1 MPRTIWKGAV
11 SFGLVHIPVALVP
24 ATTRSGID
32 FDWLD
37 KRSMDRVGYKRINK
51 TTGEDIESENI
62 VKGVEYEK
70 GNYVVISDD
79 EIKSAHP
86 KATQT
91 VDIVAFVDAKDIS
104 FLFIDT
110 PYYLTPDR
118 RGEKVYALLRETLI
132 QTGKVGIANVVLRN
146 KQHLAVVM
154 PLGKAL
160 VMNTLRWA
168 EEVRGV
174 EYLEMKDEAL
184 NADLNPRELDMA
196 KRLVED
202 MSEEWNPEQ
211 YKDTFQDQIMDLV
224 ETKAREGKI
233 EAVGGPE
240 ETVDRRSADVI
251 DLTELL
257 KRSLA
262 GKSGAKKPAPVEEV
276 DDEDDSE
283 EEAAPAKRAASKPAA
298 SKAKAPAKSTAT
310 KAAASKPAAS
320 KTSTARKTSTSKATA
335 SKSTSKKA
343 S

>member
-24 ATTRSGID
+24 ATTRQGID

-51 TTGEDIESENI
+51 TTGEDIDSENI

-79 EIKSAHP
+79 EIKAAHP

-104 FLFIDT
+104 FLYIDT

-132 QTGKVGIANVVLRN
+132 ETGKVGIANVVLRN

-168 EEVRGV
+168 DEVRGV

-211 YKDTFQDQIMDLV
+211 YKDTFQDKIMDLV

-240 ETVDRRSADVI
+240 EAVDRRTADVI

-262 GKSGAKKPAPVEEV
+262 GKPAKKAASAEE
-276 DDEDDSE
+276 DDEAEQASE
-283 EEAAPAKRAASKPAA
+283 EQAPPKRASGKSTASK
-298 SKAKAPAKSTAT
+298 KAPAKSTT
-310 KAAASKPAAS
+310 S
-320 KTSTARKTSTSKATA
+320 KTASGSKSTTTSKSTA
-335 SKSTSKKA
+335 SKSGSKKA

>member
-51 TTGEDIESENI
+51 TTGEDIDSENI

-79 EIKSAHP
+79 EIKAAHP

-104 FLFIDT
+104 FLYIDT

-168 EEVRGV
+168 EEVRGE

-202 MSEEWNPEQ
+202 MSEEWNPDQ

-224 ETKAREGKI
+224 ETKAREGKL

-240 ETVDRRSADVI
+240 EAVDRRSADVI

-262 GKSGAKKPAPVEEV
+262 GKTAKKAAPVDEV
-276 DDEDDSE
+276 DDEEEASE
-283 EEAAPAKRAASKPAA
+283 EEATPRKGTTSK
-298 SKAKAPAKSTAT
+298 STTGKKAPAKSTASKSSAS
-310 KAAASKPAAS
+310 KASTTRKSAASKS
-320 KTSTARKTSTSKATA
+320 S
-335 SKSTSKKA
+335 SKKA

>member
-24 ATTRSGID
+24 ATSRSGID

-79 EIKSAHP
+79 EIKAAHP

-104 FLFIDT
+104 FLYINT

-118 RGEKVYALLRETLI
+118 RGEKVYALLREALI
-132 QTGKVGIANVVLRN
+132 QSGKVGIANVVLRN

-168 EEVRGV
+168 DEVRGV

-196 KRLVED
+196 KRLIED
-202 MSEEWNPEQ
+202 MSEEWNPDQ

-233 EAVGGPE
+233 EAVGEPE
-240 ETVDRRSADVI
+240 EAVDRRSADVI

-262 GKSGAKKPAPVEEV
+262 GKTAKKAAPVEAAD
-276 DDEDDSE
+276 DDEEVSE
-283 EEAAPAKRAASKPAA
+283 EEAAPRKRTA
-298 SKAKAPAKSTAT
+298 SKATTSKKAPAKSTASKSSGSKT
-310 KAAASKPAAS
+310 STTRKPAAS
-320 KTSTARKTSTSKATA
+320 KPS
-335 SKSTSKKA
+335 SKKA
-343 S
+343 G

>member
-24 ATTRSGID
+24 ATTRQGID

-51 TTGEDIESENI
+51 TTGEDIDSENI

-79 EIKSAHP
+79 EIKAAHP

-104 FLFIDT
+104 FLYIDT

-132 QTGKVGIANVVLRN
+132 ETGKVGIANVVLRN

-168 EEVRGV
+168 DEVRGV

-202 MSEEWNPEQ
+202 MSEEWNPAQ
-211 YKDTFQDQIMDLV
+211 YKDTFQDKIMDLV

-240 ETVDRRSADVI
+240 EAVDRRSADVI

-262 GKSGAKKPAPVEEV
+262 GKPAKKAASAEE
-276 DDEDDSE
+276 DDEAEQASE
-283 EEAAPAKRAASKPAA
+283 EQAPPKRASSKSTASK
-298 SKAKAPAKSTAT
+298 KAPAKSTT
-310 KAAASKPAAS
+310 S
-320 KTSTARKTSTSKATA
+320 KTASGSKSTTTSKSTA
-335 SKSTSKKA
+335 SKSGSKKA

>member
-11 SFGLVHIPVALVP
+11 SFGLVHIPVALVS
-24 ATTRSGID
+24 ATTRQGID

-51 TTGEDIESENI
+51 TTGEDIDSENI

-70 GNYVVISDD
+70 GHYVVISDD
-79 EIKSAHP
+79 EIKGAHP

-104 FLFIDT
+104 FLYIDT

-168 EEVRGV
+168 DEVRGV
-174 EYLEMKDEAL
+174 EYLELKDEAL
-184 NADLNPRELDMA
+184 DPDLAERELDMA

-202 MSEEWNPEQ
+202 MTEKWKPEQ
-211 YKDTFQDQIMDLV
+211 YKDTFQDQIMELV
-224 ETKAREGKI
+224 EKKAREGKL

-240 ETVDRRSADVI
+240 EAVDRRSADVI

-262 GKSGAKKPAPVEEV
+262 AKPGKASK
-276 DDEDDSE
+276 EDDHE
-283 EEAAPAKRAASKPAA
+283 EEEKAPAKPKTA
-298 SKAKAPAKSTAT
+298 SKAKTSKSSSAASRTRKAPAAG
-310 KAAASKPAAS
+310 
-320 KTSTARKTSTSKATA
+320 
-335 SKSTSKKA
+335 SKSSKKA

>member
-24 ATTRSGID
+24 ATTRQGID

-51 TTGEDIESENI
+51 TTGEDITSENI

-70 GNYVVISDD
+70 GHYVVISDD
-79 EIKSAHP
+79 EIKAAHP

-104 FLFIDT
+104 FLYIDT

-132 QTGKVGIANVVLRN
+132 KTGKVGIANVVLRN

-168 EEVRGV
+168 DEVRGL

-184 NADLNPRELDMA
+184 NADLNPKELDMA
-196 KRLVED
+196 TRLVED
-202 MSEEWNPEQ
+202 MSEDWNPEQ

-224 ETKAREGKI
+224 ETKAREGKL

-240 ETVDRRSADVI
+240 EAVDRRSADVI

-262 GKSGAKKPAPVEEV
+262 GKPRKAAPTTEAVE
-276 DDEDDSE
+276 DEEDADE
-283 EEAAPAKRAASKPAA
+283 QEAAPRKRTASKGTTSRSTASKSTA
-298 SKAKAPAKSTAT
+298 SKAKAPAKTT
-310 KAAASKPAAS
+310 ASKSSDGKA
-320 KTSTARKTSTSKATA
+320 STARKTTA
-335 SKSTSKKA
+335 NKPSSKKA

>member
-51 TTGEDIESENI
+51 TTGEEIESENI

-70 GNYVVISDD
+70 GHYVVISDD
-79 EIKSAHP
+79 EIKAAHP

-91 VDIVAFVDAKDIS
+91 VDIVSFVDAKDIS
-104 FLFIDT
+104 FLYIDT

-184 NADLNPRELDMA
+184 NADLNKRELDMA

-202 MSEEWNPEQ
+202 MTEKWDPTQ
-211 YKDTFQDQIMDLV
+211 FKDTFQDEIMDLV
-224 ETKAREGKI
+224 ETKAREGKL

-240 ETVDRRSADVI
+240 EAVDRRSADVI

-262 GKSGAKKPAPVEEV
+262 AKPAKGKSEPAEELEDADEADEEQDAGKASTKAKAKPARKTASKSGA
-276 DDEDDSE
+276 
-283 EEAAPAKRAASKPAA
+283 
-298 SKAKAPAKSTAT
+298 
-310 KAAASKPAAS
+310 
-320 KTSTARKTSTSKATA
+320 STARKPA
-335 SKSTSKKA
+335 SKTKKA
-343 S
+343 G

>member
-24 ATTRSGID
+24 ATSRSGID

-51 TTGEDIESENI
+51 TTGEEIDSENI

-70 GNYVVISDD
+70 GHYVVLSDD
-79 EIKSAHP
+79 EIKAAHP
-86 KATQT
+86 EATQT
-91 VDIVAFVDAKDIS
+91 VDIVSFVDAKDIS
-104 FLFIDT
+104 FLYIDT

-174 EYLEMKDEAL
+174 EYLEMKEEAL
-184 NADLNPRELDMA
+184 NTDLNKRELDMA

-202 MSEEWNPEQ
+202 MTEAWDPTQ
-211 YKDTFQDQIMDLV
+211 FKDTFQDQIMDLV
-224 ETKAREGKI
+224 ETKAREGKL

-262 GKSGAKKPAPVEEV
+262 AKPAKGKASSEEADDSDTDERSKQGSKAGTTRGKAKTTRKSADKPSTSPARKPAGKS
-276 DDEDDSE
+276 
-283 EEAAPAKRAASKPAA
+283 
-298 SKAKAPAKSTAT
+298 
-310 KAAASKPAAS
+310 
-320 KTSTARKTSTSKATA
+320 RKTG
-335 SKSTSKKA
+335 
-343 S
+343 

>member
-24 ATTRSGID
+24 ATSRSGID

-51 TTGEDIESENI
+51 TTGEEIDSENI

-70 GNYVVISDD
+70 GHYVVLSDE
-79 EIKSAHP
+79 EIKAAHP

-91 VDIVAFVDAKDIS
+91 VDIVSFVDAKDIS
-104 FLFIDT
+104 FLYIDT

-132 QTGKVGIANVVLRN
+132 ETGKVGIANVVLRN

-168 EEVRGV
+168 DEVRGV

-184 NADLNPRELDMA
+184 NADLNKRELDMA

-202 MSEEWNPEQ
+202 MTEDWDPTQ
-211 YKDTFQDQIMDLV
+211 FKDTFQDQIMELV
-224 ETKAREGKI
+224 ETKAREGRL

-240 ETVDRRSADVI
+240 EAVDRRSADVI

-262 GKSGAKKPAPVEEV
+262 AKPKGKAGPSEEVADPGEDGDDGEENGKASASKGKSRTRKTTGKTDTSAPRKPAG
-276 DDEDDSE
+276 
-283 EEAAPAKRAASKPAA
+283 
-298 SKAKAPAKSTAT
+298 KS
-310 KAAASKPAAS
+310 
-320 KTSTARKTSTSKATA
+320 RKTG
-335 SKSTSKKA
+335 
-343 S
+343 

>member
-24 ATTRSGID
+24 ATTRTGID

-51 TTGEDIESENI
+51 TTGEDIDSENI

-79 EIKSAHP
+79 EIKAAHP

-104 FLFIDT
+104 FLYIDT

-202 MSEEWNPEQ
+202 MSEEWNPDQ

-240 ETVDRRSADVI
+240 EAVDRRSADVI

-262 GKSGAKKPAPVEEV
+262 GKSTKKAQPTEEV
-276 DDEDDSE
+276 DDSDEA
-283 EEAAPAKRAASKPAA
+283 EEAAPSKRTASKTAASKP
-298 SKAKAPAKSTAT
+298 KAPAKSTA
-310 KAAASKPAAS
+310 SKPSTA
-320 KTSTARKTSTSKATA
+320 KTSTARKSTAAKPAA
-335 SKSTSKKA
+335 SKSSNKKA

>member
-24 ATTRSGID
+24 ATTRTGID

-51 TTGEDIESENI
+51 TTGEDIDSENI

-70 GNYVVISDD
+70 GHYVVISDE
-79 EIKSAHP
+79 EIKAAHP

-104 FLFIDT
+104 FLYIDT

-168 EEVRGV
+168 EEVRGL

-202 MSEEWNPEQ
+202 MSDEWNPDQ

-224 ETKAREGKI
+224 ETKAREGKL

-240 ETVDRRSADVI
+240 EAVDRRSADVI

-262 GKSGAKKPAPVEEV
+262 GKAAKKAPVEEV
-276 DDEDDSE
+276 DDEDDAE
-283 EEAAPAKRAASKPAA
+283 EQAPPPKRTASKSAA
-298 SKAKAPAKSTAT
+298 SKAKAPAKSTA
-310 KAAASKPAAS
+310 SKSTGS
-320 KTSTARKTSTSKATA
+320 KSSTTSKSAA
-335 SKSTSKKA
+335 SKSTRKKA

>member
-24 ATTRSGID
+24 ATTRQGID

-51 TTGEDIESENI
+51 TTGEDIDSENI

-79 EIKSAHP
+79 EIKAAHP

-104 FLFIDT
+104 FLYIDT

-132 QTGKVGIANVVLRN
+132 ETGKVGIANVVLRN

-168 EEVRGV
+168 DEVRGV

-211 YKDTFQDQIMDLV
+211 YKDTFQDKIMDLV

-240 ETVDRRSADVI
+240 EAVDRRSADVI

-262 GKSGAKKPAPVEEV
+262 GKPAKKAASAEE
-276 DDEDDSE
+276 DDEAEQASE
-283 EEAAPAKRAASKPAA
+283 EQAPPKRASGKSTASK
-298 SKAKAPAKSTAT
+298 KAPAKST
-310 KAAASKPAAS
+310 SS
-320 KTSTARKTSTSKATA
+320 KTASGSKSTTTSKSTA
-335 SKSTSKKA
+335 SKSGSKKA

>member
-1 MPRTIWKGAV
+1 MNWLGHINAWRTTMPRTIWKGAV

-24 ATTRSGID
+24 ATTRQGID

-51 TTGEDIESENI
+51 TTGEDIDSENI

-70 GNYVVISDD
+70 GHYVVISDD
-79 EIKSAHP
+79 EIKGAHP

-104 FLFIDT
+104 FLYIDT

-168 EEVRGV
+168 DEVRGV
-174 EYLEMKDEAL
+174 EYLELKDEAL
-184 NADLNPRELDMA
+184 DPDLAERELDMA

-202 MSEEWNPEQ
+202 MTEKWKPEQ

-224 ETKAREGKI
+224 EKKAREGKL

-240 ETVDRRSADVI
+240 EAVDRRSADVI

-262 GKSGAKKPAPVEEV
+262 AKPGKASK
-276 DDEDDSE
+276 EDDHE
-283 EEAAPAKRAASKPAA
+283 EEEKAPAKPKTA
-298 SKAKAPAKSTAT
+298 SKAKTSKSSSAASRTRKAPAAG
-310 KAAASKPAAS
+310 
-320 KTSTARKTSTSKATA
+320 
-335 SKSTSKKA
+335 SKSSKKA

>member
-51 TTGEDIESENI
+51 TTGEDIDSENI

-70 GNYVVISDD
+70 GHYVVISDE
-79 EIKSAHP
+79 EIKAAHP

-91 VDIVAFVDAKDIS
+91 LDIIAFVDASDIS
-104 FLFIDT
+104 FLYIDT
-110 PYYLTPDR
+110 PYYLTPER
-118 RGEKVYALLRETLI
+118 RGEKVYALLRETLE

-174 EYLEMKDEAL
+174 EYLELKDEAL
-184 NADLNPRELDMA
+184 DPDLAERELDMA

-202 MSEEWNPEQ
+202 MTEKWKPEQ

-224 ETKAREGKI
+224 EKKAREGKL

-240 ETVDRRSADVI
+240 EAVDQRSADVI

-262 GKSGAKKPAPVEEV
+262 AKR
-276 DDEDDSE
+276 S
-283 EEAAPAKRAASKPAA
+283 KRAASEDDEPEAAASTRKPA
-298 SKAKAPAKSTAT
+298 SK
-310 KAAASKPAAS
+310 SKPAAKS
-320 KTSTARKTSTSKATA
+320 STRTRKAAADEPRKGSSR
-335 SKSTSKKA
+335 KKA
-343 S
+343 G

>member
-24 ATTRSGID
+24 ATTRQGID

-79 EIKSAHP
+79 EIKAAHP
-86 KATQT
+86 EATQT

-104 FLFIDT
+104 FLYIAT

-118 RGEKVYALLRETLI
+118 RGEKVYALLRETLV

-168 EEVRGV
+168 DEVRGV

-184 NADLNPRELDMA
+184 NADLNPKELDMA

-202 MSEEWNPEQ
+202 MSEEWNPDQ

-240 ETVDRRSADVI
+240 EAVDRRSADVI

-262 GKSGAKKPAPVEEV
+262 GKSSAKK
-276 DDEDDSE
+276 
-283 EEAAPAKRAASKPAA
+283 AAPAEDDDDGEETATPAKRSTSKSAASK
-298 SKAKAPAKSTAT
+298 SKAPAKSS
-310 KAAASKPAAS
+310 ASKTSTS
-320 KTSTARKTSTSKATA
+320 KTSTARKGTTSKPAA
-335 SKSTSKKA
+335 SKSSNKKA

>member
-24 ATTRSGID
+24 ATTRQGID

-51 TTGEDIESENI
+51 TTGEDIDSENI

-79 EIKSAHP
+79 EIKAAHP

-104 FLFIDT
+104 FLYIDT

-132 QTGKVGIANVVLRN
+132 ETGKVGIANVVLRN

-168 EEVRGV
+168 DEVRGV

-184 NADLNPRELDMA
+184 DADLNPRELDMA

-202 MSEEWNPEQ
+202 MSEEWNPAQ
-211 YKDTFQDQIMDLV
+211 YKDTFQDKIMDLV

-240 ETVDRRSADVI
+240 EAVDRRSADVI

-262 GKSGAKKPAPVEEV
+262 GKPAKKAASAEE
-276 DDEDDSE
+276 DDEAEQASE
-283 EEAAPAKRAASKPAA
+283 EQAPPKRASSKSTASK
-298 SKAKAPAKSTAT
+298 KATAKSTT
-310 KAAASKPAAS
+310 S
-320 KTSTARKTSTSKATA
+320 KTASGSKSTTTSKSTA
-335 SKSTSKKA
+335 SKSGSKKA

>member
-24 ATTRSGID
+24 ATTRKGID

-37 KRSMDRVGYKRINK
+37 RRSMDRVGYKRINK
-51 TTGEDIESENI
+51 TTGEDIDSDNI
-62 VKGVEYEK
+62 VKGIEYEK
-70 GNYVVISDD
+70 GQYVVLSDE
-79 EIKSAHP
+79 EIKAAHP

-91 VDIVAFVDAKDIS
+91 VDIVAFVDARDIS
-104 FLFIDT
+104 FLYIDT

-118 RGEKVYALLRETLI
+118 RGEKVYALLRETLV

-168 EEVRGV
+168 DEVRGI
-174 EYLEMKDEAL
+174 EYLELKDDVL
-184 NADLNPRELDMA
+184 NAELADRELDMA

-202 MSEEWNPEQ
+202 MTEDWDPNQ
-211 YKDTFQDQIMDLV
+211 YSDTFQDRIMDLV
-224 ETKAREGKI
+224 EQKAREGRV
-233 EAVGGPE
+233 EAVSGPE
-240 ETVDRRSADVI
+240 EAVDRRSADVI

-262 GKSGAKKPAPVEEV
+262 AKPKGKAQVEE
-276 DDEDDSE
+276 DGE
-283 EEAAPAKRAASKPAA
+283 EEAKAPPR
-298 SKAKAPAKSTAT
+298 KAPAKKTS
-310 KAAASKPAAS
+310 AS
-320 KTSTARKTSTSKATA
+320 KTSEDGTGTGSRSRKTPTA
-335 SKSTSKKA
+335 SKSTKTKKA
-343 S
+343 G

>member
-24 ATTRSGID
+24 ATTRTGID

-51 TTGEDIESENI
+51 TTGEDIDSENI

-70 GNYVVISDD
+70 GHYVVISDD
-79 EIKSAHP
+79 EIKAAHP

-104 FLFIDT
+104 FLYIDT

-168 EEVRGV
+168 DEVRGV

-202 MSEEWNPEQ
+202 MSDEWNPDQ

-224 ETKAREGKI
+224 ETKAREGKL

-240 ETVDRRSADVI
+240 EAVDRRSADVI

-262 GKSGAKKPAPVEEV
+262 GKPGKKTAQAEEV
-276 DDEDDSE
+276 DDEDDIE
-283 EEAAPAKRAASKPAA
+283 EQAPPPKRTASKSAASKP
-298 SKAKAPAKSTAT
+298 KAPAKSTA
-310 KAAASKPAAS
+310 SKSSGS
-320 KTSTARKTSTSKATA
+320 KSSTTSKSAA
-335 SKSTSKKA
+335 SKSTRKKA

>member
-24 ATTRSGID
+24 ATTRQGID

-51 TTGEDIESENI
+51 TTGEDIDSENI

-70 GNYVVISDD
+70 GHYVVISDD
-79 EIKSAHP
+79 EIKGAHP

-104 FLFIDT
+104 FLYIDT

-168 EEVRGV
+168 DEVRGV
-174 EYLEMKDEAL
+174 EYLELKDEAL
-184 NADLNPRELDMA
+184 DPDLAERELDMA

-202 MSEEWNPEQ
+202 MTEKWKPEQ
-211 YKDTFQDQIMDLV
+211 YKDTFQDQIMELV
-224 ETKAREGKI
+224 EKKAREGKL

-240 ETVDRRSADVI
+240 EAVDRRSADVI

-262 GKSGAKKPAPVEEV
+262 AKPGKASK
-276 DDEDDSE
+276 EDDHE
-283 EEAAPAKRAASKPAA
+283 EEEKAPAKHKTA
-298 SKAKAPAKSTAT
+298 SKAKTSKSSSAASRTRKAPAAG
-310 KAAASKPAAS
+310 
-320 KTSTARKTSTSKATA
+320 
-335 SKSTSKKA
+335 SKSSKKA

>member
-24 ATTRSGID
+24 ATTRQGID

-51 TTGEDIESENI
+51 TTGEDIDSENI

-70 GNYVVISDD
+70 GNYVVISDE
-79 EIKSAHP
+79 EIKAAHP

-104 FLFIDT
+104 FLYIDT

-168 EEVRGV
+168 DEVRGV

-184 NADLNPRELDMA
+184 TTDLNPRELEMA

-240 ETVDRRSADVI
+240 EAVDRRSADVI

-262 GKSGAKKPAPVEEV
+262 GKTAKKAAPADEVE
-276 DDEDDSE
+276 DE
-283 EEAAPAKRAASKPAA
+283 EEADEEQAAPAKRTPSKSASGKG
-298 SKAKAPAKSTAT
+298 K
-310 KAAASKPAAS
+310 
-320 KTSTARKTSTSKATA
+320 TA
-335 SKSTSKKA
+335 SKSTASKSGSKAPAARKSTASKSSSKKA

>member
-1 MPRTIWKGAV
+1 ML
-11 SFGLVHIPVALVP
+11 F
-24 ATTRSGID
+24 RS
-32 FDWLD
+32 
-37 KRSMDRVGYKRINK
+37 
-51 TTGEDIESENI
+51 
-62 VKGVEYEK
+62 
-70 GNYVVISDD
+70 VISDD
-79 EIKSAHP
+79 EIKGAHP

-104 FLFIDT
+104 FLYIDT

-118 RGEKVYALLRETLI
+118 LGEKVYALLRETLI

-168 EEVRGV
+168 DEVRGV
-174 EYLEMKDEAL
+174 EYLELKDEAL
-184 NADLNPRELDMA
+184 DPDLAERELDMA

-202 MSEEWNPEQ
+202 MTEKWKPEQ
-211 YKDTFQDQIMDLV
+211 YKDTFQDQIMELV
-224 ETKAREGKI
+224 EKKAREGKL

-240 ETVDRRSADVI
+240 EAMDRRSADVI

-262 GKSGAKKPAPVEEV
+262 AKPGKASK
-276 DDEDDSE
+276 EDDHE
-283 EEAAPAKRAASKPAA
+283 EEEKAPAKPKTA
-298 SKAKAPAKSTAT
+298 SKAKTSKSSSAASRTRKAPAAG
-310 KAAASKPAAS
+310 
-320 KTSTARKTSTSKATA
+320 
-335 SKSTSKKA
+335 SKSSKKA

>member
-24 ATTRSGID
+24 ATTRQGID

-51 TTGEDIESENI
+51 TTGEDIDSENI

-79 EIKSAHP
+79 EIKAAHP

-104 FLFIDT
+104 FLYIDT

-132 QTGKVGIANVVLRN
+132 ETGKVGIANVVLRN

-168 EEVRGV
+168 DEVRGV

-184 NADLNPRELDMA
+184 DADLNPRELDMA

-202 MSEEWNPEQ
+202 MSEEWNPAQ
-211 YKDTFQDQIMDLV
+211 YKDTFQDKIMDLV

-240 ETVDRRSADVI
+240 EAVDRRSADVI

-262 GKSGAKKPAPVEEV
+262 GKPAKKAASAEE
-276 DDEDDSE
+276 DDESEQASE
-283 EEAAPAKRAASKPAA
+283 EQATPKRASG
-298 SKAKAPAKSTAT
+298 KSTASK
-310 KAAASKPAAS
+310 KAPPKSTTS
-320 KTSTARKTSTSKATA
+320 KTASGSKSTTTSKSTA
-335 SKSTSKKA
+335 SKSGSKKA

>member
-51 TTGEDIESENI
+51 TTGEDIDSENI

-79 EIKSAHP
+79 EIKAAHP
-86 KATQT
+86 EATQT

-104 FLFIDT
+104 FLYIAT

-168 EEVRGV
+168 DEVRGV

-184 NADLNPRELDMA
+184 NADLNPKELDMA

-202 MSEEWNPEQ
+202 MSEEWNPDQ

-233 EAVGGPE
+233 EAVGGPDE
-240 ETVDRRSADVI
+240 AVDRRSADVI

-262 GKSGAKKPAPVEEV
+262 GKSSAKKTAPPESV

-283 EEAAPAKRAASKPAA
+283 
-298 SKAKAPAKSTAT
+298 KAKAPAKRTTS
-310 KAAASKPAAS
+310 KAAASKSKAPAKSAASKTSTS
-320 KTSTARKTSTSKATA
+320 KTSTARKSTTSKPAA
-335 SKSTSKKA
+335 SRSSNKKA

>member
-24 ATTRSGID
+24 ATSRSGID

-51 TTGEDIESENI
+51 TTGEEIDSENI

-70 GNYVVISDD
+70 GHYVVLSDE
-79 EIKSAHP
+79 EIKAAHP

-91 VDIVAFVDAKDIS
+91 VDIVSFVDAKDIS
-104 FLFIDT
+104 FLYIDT

-132 QTGKVGIANVVLRN
+132 ETGKVGIANVVLRN

-168 EEVRGV
+168 DEVRGV

-184 NADLNPRELDMA
+184 NADLNKRELDMA

-202 MSEEWNPEQ
+202 MTEDWDPTQ
-211 YKDTFQDQIMDLV
+211 FKDTFQDQIMELV
-224 ETKAREGKI
+224 ETKAREGRL

-240 ETVDRRSADVI
+240 EAVDRRSADVI

-262 GKSGAKKPAPVEEV
+262 AKPKGKAGPSEEVADPDEDGDDGEENGKASASKGKPRTRKTTGKTGTSSPRKPAG
-276 DDEDDSE
+276 
-283 EEAAPAKRAASKPAA
+283 
-298 SKAKAPAKSTAT
+298 
-310 KAAASKPAAS
+310 
-320 KTSTARKTSTSKATA
+320 KTRKTG
-335 SKSTSKKA
+335 
-343 S
+343 

>member
-51 TTGEDIESENI
+51 TTGEDIDSENI

-70 GNYVVISDD
+70 GHYVVISDE
-79 EIKSAHP
+79 EIKAAHP

-91 VDIVAFVDAKDIS
+91 LDIIAFVDASDIS
-104 FLFIDT
+104 FLYIDT
-110 PYYLTPDR
+110 PYYLTPER
-118 RGEKVYALLRETLI
+118 RGEKVYALLRETLE

-174 EYLEMKDEAL
+174 EYLELKDEAL
-184 NADLNPRELDMA
+184 DPDLAERELDMA

-202 MSEEWNPEQ
+202 MTEKWKPEQ

-224 ETKAREGKI
+224 EKKAREGKL

-240 ETVDRRSADVI
+240 EAVDQRSADVI

-262 GKSGAKKPAPVEEV
+262 AKPG
-276 DDEDDSE
+276 
-283 EEAAPAKRAASKPAA
+283 KRAASENEPEAAASTRKPA
-298 SKAKAPAKSTAT
+298 SK
-310 KAAASKPAAS
+310 SKPAAKS
-320 KTSTARKTSTSKATA
+320 STRTRKAAADEPRKGSSR
-335 SKSTSKKA
+335 KKA
-343 S
+343 G

>member
-51 TTGEDIESENI
+51 TTGEAIESENI
-62 VKGVEYEK
+62 VKGVQYEK

-104 FLFIDT
+104 FLYIDT

-132 QTGKVGIANVVLRN
+132 ETGKVGVANVVLRN

-168 EEVRGV
+168 DEVRGV

-184 NADLNPRELDMA
+184 NADLNPKELDMA

-202 MSEEWNPEQ
+202 MTEEWNPAQ

-240 ETVDRRSADVI
+240 EAVDRRSADVI

-262 GKSGAKKPAPVEEV
+262 GKTAKKAAPEPEEV
-276 DDEDDSE
+276 EDEDDDAE
-283 EEAAPAKRAASKPAA
+283 QAAAPAKRTAGKSTA
-298 SKAKAPAKSTAT
+298 SKAKAPAKSTT
-310 KAAASKPAAS
+310 SKTAAS
-320 KTSTARKTSTSKATA
+320 KTSTARKTTA
-335 SKSTSKKA
+335 SKPAASKSSSKKA